1 MYNEI
6 IIKNKTGHPNRPHP
20 KGETKMNE
28 LTNTIITAKKEA
40 SSNAFL
46 WLNELAGDCILW
58 PSEEDSIDD
67 DGKNAIERWDVSE
80 EVMAELKESG
90 ELNEIV

>member
-1 MYNEI
+1 
-6 IIKNKTGHPNRPHP
+6 
-20 KGETKMNE
+20 MNE
-28 LTNTIITAKKEA
+28 LTNTILEAKKYAGETA
-40 SSNAFL
+40 YL

-67 DGKNAIERWDVSE
+67 DGRNAIERW
-80 EVMAELKESG
+80 EVGKGVISELKESG